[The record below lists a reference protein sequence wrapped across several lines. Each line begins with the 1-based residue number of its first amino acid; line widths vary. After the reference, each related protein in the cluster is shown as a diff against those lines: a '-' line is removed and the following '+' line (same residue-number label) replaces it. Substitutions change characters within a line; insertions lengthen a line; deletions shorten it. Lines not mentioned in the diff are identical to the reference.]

1 MGVISEIYGFT
12 IYGLRIQRIMKNYI
26 TYFLIIFLSNNS
38 HQRQIQKTTIDRKYF
53 PRKIQYDDYSQFT
66 RLFTDIIPMRN
77 GLPAINLIQRI
88 FFNKP
93 STVQKTLAS
102 KNSKIDGTEEK
113 HYKKMKELGKSLTK
127 LENEVL
133 GTR

>member
-1 MGVISEIYGFT
+1 
-12 IYGLRIQRIMKNYI
+12 MKNYI

-53 PRKIQYDDYSQFT
+53 PRKIQYDDYSQFA

-77 GLPAINLIQRI
+77 GLPPINLIQRM

-102 KNSKIDGTEEK
+102 KNSKIDETKEK
-113 HYKKMKELGKSLTK
+113 HKKRMKELIITLSK
-127 LENEVL
+127 LNNQV
-133 GTR
+133 